1 MKICKITGSLPMT
14 DWSASVPLGV
24 PSRDGNKVFTRSSS
38 WQARTLALRSVV
50 KLFTFG
56 FLFALAATAQTVQSG
71 QSVSLPYLNP
81 QGGMTADVA
90 VALALENNGEMQALR
105 KEIDA
110 ARALVKQAGLRAN
123 PKLTASGANQ
133 IGGADNN
140 QMAEAMLP
148 LELGGRRAARVA
160 VAKRELEIRELA
172 LENQERLLAVDVR
185 IKFGEALAAIKKLDV
200 TEKTLAA
207 AKQGYELVKAR
218 VAEGKIAPLEQ
229 NIFLVEVNRL
239 QSIRETSEGRVET
252 AMFELRNLIGIKP
265 EEPLRLRGDF
275 NDLIAT
281 PPSVSG
287 STDYALRERPDLK
300 GARTMDQLAVAQI
313 EKAKSEGRI
322 DASVKAG
329 YQRMNTGF
337 MLSGFDDRGLLR
349 PIQDVFHFFTFGVE
363 IDLPLLNRNQGAVE
377 AAKFDREAA
386 QRRIEFGE
394 LTIRREVAVAL
405 ARYNRAARSLSIF
418 QNGVRDQAN
427 SNLQVIWQTYELG
440 SRSLLDYIAEQRRF
454 LDVENEM
461 IEAEL
466 ETYIANIEIMRA
478 TNAPELKRK

>member
-1 MKICKITGSLPMT
+1 MT
-14 DWSASVPLGV
+14 DWTASVPLAV
-24 PSRDGNKVFTRSSS
+24 PSRDANKFFTCSSS
-38 WQARTLALRSVV
+38 WQARTLALKSVV
-50 KLFTFG
+50 KLFAFG
-56 FLFALAATAQTVQSG
+56 FIFALAATAQTVQSD
-71 QSVSLPYLNP
+71 QPVSLLYLNP
-81 QGGMTADVA
+81 QGGMTADAA
-90 VALALENNGEMQALR
+90 VAFALENNGEIQALR
-105 KEIDA
+105 KEVDA

-123 PKLTASGANQ
+123 PKLTGSGAKQ
-133 IGGADNN
+133 VGGADNN

-148 LELGGRRAARVA
+148 LELGGRRAARVD
-160 VAKRELEIRELA
+160 VAQRELEIREFA
-172 LENQERLLAVDVR
+172 LENQERLLASEVR
-185 IKFGEALAAIKKLDV
+185 LKFGEALAAIKKLEV
-200 TEKTLAA
+200 IEKTLAA
-207 AKQGYELVKAR
+207 AKQGFELVAAR
-218 VAEGKIAPLEQ
+218 VTEGKIAPLEQ

-239 QSIRETSEGRVET
+239 QSIRETAEGKAET
-252 AMFELRNLIGIKP
+252 AMFELRNMIGMKP
-265 EEPLRLRGDF
+265 EDPLRLRGDF
-275 NDLIAT
+275 NNLIAT

-287 STDYALRERPDLK
+287 STDYALRERPDLQ

-377 AAKFDREAA
+377 AAKFEREAA

-394 LTIRREVAVAL
+394 LTIRREVAVAF

-454 LDVENEM
+454 LDVENEL
-461 IEAEL
+461 IDAGL

-478 TNAPELKRK
+478 TNAPELKKK